1 MTCVL
6 WTIISSNINDYLSLS
21 FPISLSLCSRYYAI
35 LVVLLPRFVAYSH
48 YQITIVMVPS
58 SLSLFSLRV
67 WLSLVRSFL
76 LVVNI
81 SILFASCLSSI
92 ASVGHNFPNHAT
104 TRLRFDYYFYWP
116 SGNRRE
122 LKRVGEM
129 ASSFAVPL
137 LQSPF
142 YSPPSSAPAAASS
155 LYFFFFSCSLLLLL
169 LVFCCCFSCCSLLL
183 QSLLF
188 SSFTSFCLS
197 PPLLLAFLCSCFI
210 CWLFCSCGGGSHTRD
225 TRGVRERGKEI
236 V

>member
-6 WTIISSNINDYLSLS
+6 WTIISSNINDYLSLF
-21 FPISLSLCSRYYAI
+21 FPIYLSLSLCSRYYAI

-48 YQITIVMVPS
+48 YQITIVMLPS
-58 SLSLFSLRV
+58 SLSLLSLRV

-116 SGNRRE
+116 SGNRSE

-142 YSPPSSAPAAASS
+142 
-155 LYFFFFSCSLLLLL
+155 
-169 LVFCCCFSCCSLLL
+169 FCSCCSLLL
-183 QSLLF
+183 VLLLLQLQSSAASPCLLLLFLLLQPAPSVSSLL
-188 SSFTSFCLS
+188 
-197 PPLLLAFLCSCFI
+197 
-210 CWLFCSCGGGSHTRD
+210 
-225 TRGVRERGKEI
+225 
-236 V
+236 